1 MHSLWQWTALDLIT
15 ELLNNACLYVL
26 FIEFQG
32 DPTEEEFGIY
42 QQQSG
47 ENFYISVDQVL
58 PSLRLQH
65 LKLFTKLS
73 SDPANIRESES
84 CCKTSLDETKPDCLD
99 NYFEMSSKLTESK
112 KSTFY
117 YICEY
122 ITHKKGLVT
131 SEDVALDNI
140 KESETTRLVSSG

>member
-1 MHSLWQWTALDLIT
+1 M
-15 ELLNNACLYVL
+15 L

-58 PSLRLQH
+58 PSLRLQY

-99 NYFEMSSKLTESK
+99 NYFEMSCKLTESK

>member
-1 MHSLWQWTALDLIT
+1 M
-15 ELLNNACLYVL
+15 L
-26 FIEFQG
+26 FIEFLG
-32 DPTEEEFGIY
+32 DPTDEEFGIY

-47 ENFYISVDQVL
+47 ENFYISIDQVL

-73 SDPANIRESES
+73 SDPANIHESES
-84 CCKTSLDETKPDCLD
+84 CCKTSLAETKPDCLD
-99 NYFEMSSKLTESK
+99 NCFEMSSKLTESK

-117 YICEY
+117 YIWEY

-131 SEDVALDNI
+131 LEDVALDNI

>member
-15 ELLNNACLYVL
+15 ELLNNAFLYVL

-32 DPTEEEFGIY
+32 DPTEEAFGIY

-117 YICEY
+117 YIWEY

-131 SEDVALDNI
+131 LEDVALDNI
-140 KESETTRLVSSG
+140 KESETTRLVSSR